1 MVELKLSNG
10 VGIPQLGMG
19 TWQINDRG
27 SLLEIIKAGY
37 GLGYSLIDTA
47 AAYSN
52 EMAIG
57 KVLEKLGIPR
67 EKLFLSDKVWN
78 TNRGFDAVQ
87 EACRR
92 SLKKLKTD
100 YLDLYL
106 IHWPAS
112 PKLHEAWESINA
124 ETWRGMEKLYED
136 GLVRAIGVCNFK
148 IHHLEALFKTSEI
161 VPMVNQLEL
170 HPGMPQLDLV
180 SFCRGHNICIEASSP
195 LGNGEILT
203 NETLIA
209 LSQTKGKT
217 VAQICLRY
225 GVEKGLILIP
235 KTTSTERLR
244 ENKGIYDFTLSP
256 QEVSMIDSL
265 PYCGGIGIDPDEV
278 TEFG

>member
-1 MVELKLSNG
+1 MVELKLANG
-10 VGIPQLGMG
+10 VDIPQLGMG
-19 TWQINDRG
+19 TWQINDG
-27 SLLEIIKAGY
+27 DILLEIIKTGY

-52 EMAIG
+52 EMSIG
-57 KVLEKLGIPR
+57 KVLKKLGIPR
-67 EKLFLSDKVWN
+67 DKLFLSDKVWN
-78 TNRGFDAVQ
+78 SNRGFEEVQ
-87 EACRR
+87 KACRK
-92 SLKKLKTD
+92 SLKKLKTE

-112 PKLHEAWESINA
+112 PKLHEDWEFINA

-148 IHHLEALFKTSEI
+148 IHHLEALFKTSKFI
-161 VPMVNQLEL
+161 PMVNQLEL
-170 HPGMPQLDLV
+170 HPGMPQIDIV
-180 SFCRGHNICIEASSP
+180 SFCHDHDICIEASSP
-195 LGNGEILT
+195 LGNGVILA
-203 NETLIA
+203 NEKLRA
-209 LSQTKGKT
+209 LSQSKGKT

-235 KTTSTERLR
+235 KTKSIKRLQ
-244 ENKGIYDFTLSP
+244 ENSEIYDFSLSS
-256 QEVSMIDSL
+256 QEVSIIDSL